1 MYADSDAEVDGL
13 AGSLWVPSA
22 GARSEF
28 DEVLQFGDADG
39 DLGLG
44 GVVIRLAAHV
54 LGLFA
59 EVEHGGESADCA
71 EGVVGFPYE
80 HAARFTH
87 AVRRSF
93 ERHHVSA
100 VNTWT
105 RMPRSRG

>member
-1 MYADSDAEVDGL
+1 
-13 AGSLWVPSA
+13 
-22 GARSEF
+22 
-28 DEVLQFGDADG
+28 
-39 DLGLG
+39 
-44 GVVIRLAAHV
+44 
-54 LGLFA
+54 
-59 EVEHGGESADCA
+59 VEHGGESADCA

-87 AVRRSF
+87 AVRRSI